1 MFLRNL
7 SMLKKPSIFIFLAIM
22 ALFTGN
28 LAISSENELKIT
40 INKEGSGDRA
50 EIGMSVS
57 VHYTGKLED
66 GTVFDSSIP
75 RGQPFTFTLGAG
87 QVIKGWDLGVE
98 GMTIGE
104 KRNLVIPPHLGYGI
118 RGAGA
123 TIPPN
128 ATLIFDVELL
138 EVKMPITL
146 GEMSPQEFIDAQEN
160 GGVVIDIRREE
171 EWKETGIIKGSQ
183 TITAFTKNGKIH
195 PDFPKKFFDLIDDAD
210 VPILLYCR
218 TGNRTGILAK
228 ALIDEVGQTNVSH
241 LSEGIVGWRK
251 QGFPIVDF

>member
-1 MFLRNL
+1 
-7 SMLKKPSIFIFLAIM
+7 MLKKPSIFIFLAIM

-40 INKEGSGDRA
+40 INKEGTGDRA
-50 EIGMSVS
+50 EVGMSVS

-66 GTVFDSSIP
+66 GTVFDSSVP

-138 EVKMPITL
+138 EVTMPITL
-146 GEMSPQEFIDAQEN
+146 GELSPQEFIEAQEN

-171 EWKETGIIKGSQ
+171 EWRETGIIKGSQ
-183 TITAFTKNGKIH
+183 TITAFTKKGKIH
-195 PDFPKKFFDLIDDAD
+195 PDFPKKFFDLIDDVD

-218 TGNRTGILAK
+218 TGNRTGILGK
-228 ALIDEVGQTNVSH
+228 ALIDQIGQTNVSH
-241 LSEGIVGWRK
+241 LSEGIVGWKK

>member
-1 MFLRNL
+1 
-7 SMLKKPSIFIFLAIM
+7 MLKKPSIFIFLSIM

-66 GTVFDSSIP
+66 GTVFDSSVP

-138 EVKMPITL
+138 EVTMPITL
-146 GEMSPQEFIDAQEN
+146 GELSPQEFIEAQEN

-183 TITAFTKNGKIH
+183 TITAFTKDGKIH
-195 PDFPKKFFDLIDDAD
+195 PDFPKKFFDLIDDVD

-218 TGNRTGILAK
+218 TGNRTGILGK
-228 ALIDEVGQTNVSH
+228 ALIDQVGQTNVSH
-241 LSEGIVGWRK
+241 LSDGIVGWKK
-251 QGFPIVDF
+251 QGFHVVDF

>member
-1 MFLRNL
+1 
-7 SMLKKPSIFIFLAIM
+7 MLKKPSIFIFLAIM

-66 GTVFDSSIP
+66 GTVFDSSVP

-98 GMTIGE
+98 GMTVGE

-138 EVKMPITL
+138 EVTMPITL
-146 GEMSPQEFIDAQEN
+146 GELSPQEFIEAQEN

-195 PDFPKKFFDLIDDAD
+195 PDFPKKFFDLIDDVD

-218 TGNRTGILAK
+218 TGNRTGILGK
-228 ALIDEVGQTNVSH
+228 ALIDQVGQTNVSH
-241 LSEGIVGWRK
+241 LSDGIVRWKK

>member
-1 MFLRNL
+1 
-7 SMLKKPSIFIFLAIM
+7 MLKNIILSIFFAIIT
-22 ALFTGN
+22 LFNGSS
-28 LAISSENELKIT
+28 AISSESELKIT
-40 INKEGSGDRA
+40 INQEGSGDRA
-50 EIGMSVS
+50 DIGMSVS

-98 GMTIGE
+98 GMTVGE
-104 KRNLVIPPHLGYGI
+104 KRNLVIPPHLGYGV

-138 EVKMPITL
+138 EVTMPITL
-146 GEMSPQEFIDAQEN
+146 GELSPQQFIDAREN

-183 TITAFTKNGKIH
+183 TITAFTKDGKIH
-195 PDFPKKFFDLIDDAD
+195 PDFPKKFFDLINDVD

-218 TGNRTGILAK
+218 TGNRTGILGK
-228 ALIDEVGQTNVSH
+228 ALIDQVGQTNVSH
-241 LSEGIVGWRK
+241 LSDGIVGWKK
-251 QGFPIVDF
+251 QGLLIVDYKLN

>member
-1 MFLRNL
+1 
-7 SMLKKPSIFIFLAIM
+7 MLKNSTLSIFFAIIT
-22 ALFTGN
+22 LFYGSS
-28 LAISSENELKIT
+28 AISSESELKIT
-40 INKEGSGDRA
+40 INQEGSGDRA
-50 EIGMSVS
+50 DIGMSVS

-98 GMTIGE
+98 GMTVGE
-104 KRNLVIPPHLGYGI
+104 KRNLVIPPHLGYGV

-138 EVKMPITL
+138 EVTMPITL
-146 GEMSPQEFIDAQEN
+146 GELSPQQFIDAREN

-183 TITAFTKNGKIH
+183 TITAFTKDGKIH
-195 PDFPKKFFDLIDDAD
+195 PDFPKKFFDLINDVD

-218 TGNRTGILAK
+218 TGNRTGILGK
-228 ALIDEVGQTNVSH
+228 ALIDQVGQTNVSH
-241 LSEGIVGWRK
+241 LSAGIVGWKK
-251 QGFPIVDF
+251 QGLPIVDYKLN

>member
-1 MFLRNL
+1 MLKNL
-7 SMLKKPSIFIFLAIM
+7 SLFIFLAIM
-22 ALFTGN
+22 AIFTGN
-28 LAISSENELKIT
+28 LAVSSENELKIT

-66 GTVFDSSIP
+66 GTVFDSSVP

-138 EVKMPITL
+138 EVTMPITL
-146 GEMSPQEFIDAQEN
+146 GELSPQEFIDAQEN

-195 PDFPKKFFDLIDDAD
+195 PDFPKKFFDLIDDID

-218 TGNRTGILAK
+218 TGNRTGILGK
-228 ALIDEVGQTNVSH
+228 ALIEQVGQTNVSH
-241 LSEGIVGWRK
+241 LSEGIVGWKK

>member
-1 MFLRNL
+1 
-7 SMLKKPSIFIFLAIM
+7 MLKNSLFSIFFAIVT
-22 ALFTGN
+22 LLSGN
-28 LAISSENELKIT
+28 LAMSSDSGLKIT
-40 INKEGSGDRA
+40 INQEGSGDRA
-50 EIGMSVS
+50 DIGMSVS

-98 GMTIGE
+98 GMTVGE
-104 KRNLVIPPHLGYGI
+104 KRNLVIPPHLGYGV

-138 EVKMPITL
+138 EVTMPITL
-146 GEMSPQEFIDAQEN
+146 GELSPQQFIDAREN

-171 EWKETGIIKGSQ
+171 EWKETGIIEGSQ
-183 TITAFTKNGKIH
+183 TITAFSKDGKIH
-195 PDFPKKFFDLIDDAD
+195 PDFPKKFFDLISDVD

-218 TGNRTGILAK
+218 TGNRTGILGK
-228 ALIDEVGQTNVSH
+228 ALIDQVGQTNVSH
-241 LSEGIVGWRK
+241 LSDGIVGWKK

>member
-1 MFLRNL
+1 
-7 SMLKKPSIFIFLAIM
+7 MLKKPSIFIFLAIM

-66 GTVFDSSIP
+66 GTVFDSSVP
-75 RGQPFTFTLGAG
+75 HGQPFTFTLGAG

-138 EVKMPITL
+138 KVALPITL
-146 GEMSPQEFIDAQEN
+146 GELSPQEFIEAQEK

-171 EWKETGIIKGSQ
+171 EWRETGILKGSQ
-183 TITAFTKNGKIH
+183 TITAFTNDGKVH
-195 PDFPKKFFDLIDDAD
+195 PDFPKKFFDLITD
-210 VPILLYCR
+210 VDMPILLYCR
-218 TGNRTGILAK
+218 TGNRTGILGK
-228 ALIDEVGQTNVSH
+228 ALIDQVGQTNVSH
-241 LSEGIVGWRK
+241 LSDGIVGWKK
-251 QGFPIVDF
+251 QGFSVVDF

>member
-1 MFLRNL
+1 
-7 SMLKKPSIFIFLAIM
+7 MLKNTTLSIFFAIIT
-22 ALFTGN
+22 LFNGSS
-28 LAISSENELKIT
+28 AISSESELKIT
-40 INKEGSGDRA
+40 INQEGSGDRA
-50 EIGMSVS
+50 DLGMSVS

-98 GMTIGE
+98 GMKVGE
-104 KRNLVIPPHLGYGI
+104 KRNLVIPPHLGYGV

-138 EVKMPITL
+138 EVKLPITL
-146 GEMSPQEFIDAQEN
+146 GELTPQQFIDAREN

-183 TITAFTKNGKIH
+183 TITAFTKDGKIH
-195 PDFPKKFFDLIDDAD
+195 PDFPKKFFDLINDVD

-218 TGNRTGILAK
+218 TGNRTGILGK
-228 ALIDEVGQTNVSH
+228 ALIDQVGQTNVSH
-241 LSEGIVGWRK
+241 LSDGIVGWKK
-251 QGFPIVDF
+251 QGFPIIDF

>member
-1 MFLRNL
+1 
-7 SMLKKPSIFIFLAIM
+7 MLKSSTIYILLAIIT
-22 ALFTGN
+22 LFYGS
-28 LAISSENELKIT
+28 LAISSESELKIT
-40 INKEGSGDRA
+40 INQEGSGDRA
-50 EIGMSVS
+50 NIGMLVS

-87 QVIKGWDLGVE
+87 QVIEGWDLGVE
-98 GMTIGE
+98 GMTVGE
-104 KRNLVIPPHLGYGI
+104 KRNLVIPPHLGYGV

-128 ATLIFDVELL
+128 ATLVFDVELL

-146 GEMSPQEFIDAQEN
+146 GELSPQEFINAQDN

-183 TITAFTKNGKIH
+183 MITAFTKDGKIH
-195 PDFPKKFFDLIDDAD
+195 PDFPKKFFDLITD
-210 VPILLYCR
+210 VDEPILLYCR
-218 TGNRTGILAK
+218 TGNRTGILGK
-228 ALIDEVGQTNVSH
+228 ALIDQVGQTNVSH
-241 LSEGIVGWRK
+241 LSEGIVGWKK
-251 QGFPIVDF
+251 QEFPIVDF

>member
-1 MFLRNL
+1 MLRNSYL
-7 SMLKKPSIFIFLAIM
+7 FNFLAAM

-40 INKEGSGDRA
+40 INKEGSGERA

-66 GTVFDSSIP
+66 GTVFDSSVP
-75 RGQPFTFTLGAG
+75 RDQPFTFTLGAG
-87 QVIKGWDLGVE
+87 QVIKGWDIGVE

-138 EVKMPITL
+138 EVTMPIKL
-146 GEMSPQEFIDAQEN
+146 GELSPQDFVDAQEN

-171 EWKETGIIKGSQ
+171 EWQETGIIKGSH

-195 PDFPKKFFDLIDDAD
+195 PDFSKKFFDLIDDVD

-218 TGNRTGILAK
+218 TGNRTGILGK
-228 ALIDEVGQTNVSH
+228 ALIDQVGQTNVSH
-241 LSEGIVGWRK
+241 LSDGIVGWKK

>member
-1 MFLRNL
+1 
-7 SMLKKPSIFIFLAIM
+7 MLKNSTLSIFFAFIT
-22 ALFTGN
+22 LFN
-28 LAISSENELKIT
+28 ASSAISSESELKIT
-40 INKEGSGDRA
+40 INQEGSGDRA
-50 EIGMSVS
+50 DIGMSVS

-75 RGQPFTFTLGAG
+75 RGQPFNFTLGAG

-98 GMTIGE
+98 GMKVGE
-104 KRNLVIPPHLGYGI
+104 KRNLVIPPHLGYGV

-138 EVKMPITL
+138 EVTMPITL
-146 GEMSPQEFIDAQEN
+146 GELSPQQFIDAREK

-183 TITAFTKNGKIH
+183 TITAFTKDGKIH
-195 PDFPKKFFDLIDDAD
+195 PDFPKKFFDLINDVD

-218 TGNRTGILAK
+218 TGNRTGILGK
-228 ALIDEVGQTNVSH
+228 ALIDQVGQTNVSH
-241 LSEGIVGWRK
+241 LSDGIVGWKK

>member
-1 MFLRNL
+1 
-7 SMLKKPSIFIFLAIM
+7 MLKNTTLFIFLAIM
-22 ALFTGN
+22 TLLSGN
-28 LAISSENELKIT
+28 IAFSSEKELKIT
-40 INKEGSGDRA
+40 VNKEGTGDRA

-138 EVKMPITL
+138 EVTMPITL
-146 GEMSPQEFIDAQEN
+146 GELSPQEFIEAQEN

-195 PDFPKKFFDLIDDAD
+195 PDFPKNFFDLIDEVD

-218 TGNRTGILAK
+218 TGNRTGILGK
-228 ALIDEVGQTNVSH
+228 ALIDQVGQTNVSH
-241 LSEGIVGWRK
+241 LSEGIVGWKK

>member
-1 MFLRNL
+1 MVLRIV
-7 SMLKKPSIFIFLAIM
+7 SMLKNPSLFIFLAIM

-50 EIGMSVS
+50 ENGMSVS

-66 GTVFDSSIP
+66 GTVFDSSVP

-138 EVKMPITL
+138 EVTMPITL
-146 GEMSPQEFIDAQEN
+146 NELSPQEFIDAQEN

-171 EWKETGIIKGSQ
+171 EWRETGIIKGSQ

-195 PDFPKKFFDLIDDAD
+195 PDFPKNFFDLIDDVD

-218 TGNRTGILAK
+218 TGNRTGILGK
-228 ALIDEVGQTNVSH
+228 ALIDQVGQTNVSH
-241 LSEGIVGWRK
+241 LSDGIVRWKK

>member
-1 MFLRNL
+1 
-7 SMLKKPSIFIFLAIM
+7 MLKKPSIFIFLAIM

-66 GTVFDSSIP
+66 GTVFDSSVP

-138 EVKMPITL
+138 EVTMPITL
-146 GEMSPQEFIDAQEN
+146 GELSPQEFIEAQEN

-183 TITAFTKNGKIH
+183 TITAFTKDGKIH
-195 PDFPKKFFDLIDDAD
+195 PDFPKKFFDLIDDVD

-218 TGNRTGILAK
+218 TGNRTGILGK
-228 ALIDEVGQTNVSH
+228 ALIDQVGQTNVGH
-241 LSEGIVGWRK
+241 LSDGIVGWKK
-251 QGFPIVDF
+251 QGFAIVDF

>member
-1 MFLRNL
+1 
-7 SMLKKPSIFIFLAIM
+7 MLKNTSHFIFLAIM
-22 ALFTGN
+22 TLISGN
-28 LAISSENELKIT
+28 LAISSENELTIT

-66 GTVFDSSIP
+66 GTVFDSSVP

-138 EVKMPITL
+138 EVTMPITL
-146 GEMSPQEFIDAQEN
+146 GELSPQEFIEAQEN

-183 TITAFTKNGKIH
+183 TITAFTKDGKIH
-195 PDFPKKFFDLIDDAD
+195 PDFPKKFFDLIDDVD

-218 TGNRTGILAK
+218 TGNRTGILGK
-228 ALIDEVGQTNVSH
+228 ALIEQVGQTNVGH
-241 LSEGIVGWRK
+241 LSDGIVGWKK
-251 QGFPIVDF
+251 QGFPIVNF